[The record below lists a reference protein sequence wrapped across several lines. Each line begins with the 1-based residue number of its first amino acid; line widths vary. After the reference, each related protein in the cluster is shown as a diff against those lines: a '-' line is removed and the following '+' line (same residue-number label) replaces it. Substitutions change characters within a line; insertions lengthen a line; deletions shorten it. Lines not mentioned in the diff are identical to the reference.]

1 MKEKKKIIVL
11 SSLKYEFLPLL
22 HITARKLREKSFWLL
37 WLCDMRQHFLSD
49 IIGNYLV
56 KKLLDFFFNSCPLPL
71 HTYFMVDKAKSICSF
86 VDHKEISFV
95 CFAELFRLVPNHH
108 FWGITIIWKRRG
120 SRRGCLVDLS
130 VAINFD
136 EVFKYVMQGHSLPS
150 SKYFWAV
157 VPSVLLS
164 VARQKCSV
172 DPSQPIRTLTVF
184 TNFFIPT
191 YLKVIPLNSTPE
203 LVHFLWKNENS
214 EFVLNT
220 WMPLFLPKKLNN
232 CGCQSWPWWL
242 SSAR

>member
-1 MKEKKKIIVL
+1 
-11 SSLKYEFLPLL
+11 
-22 HITARKLREKSFWLL
+22 
-37 WLCDMRQHFLSD
+37 
-49 IIGNYLV
+49 
-56 KKLLDFFFNSCPLPL
+56 
-71 HTYFMVDKAKSICSF
+71 MVDKAKSICSF
-86 VDHKEISFV
+86 VDQHKEISFV

-157 VPSVLLS
+157 VAFVRS

-184 TNFFIPT
+184 TKFFTPI
-191 YLKVIPLNSTPE
+191 LKWYPWIQHVNWSKRKFWVCFEYVNATVFAQKIEQFWFS
-203 LVHFLWKNENS
+203 
-214 EFVLNT
+214 VLT
-220 WMPLFLPKKLNN
+220 
-232 CGCQSWPWWL
+232 
-242 SSAR
+242 